1 MNKAQLPASTNASD
15 PEVGSES
22 NLVDSVTRSLVESA
36 LIVLNVIAM
45 VVASVAA
52 VAFLNALVSFFFG
65 LLGYEFVTFDW
76 LIGKAFVPLAFVM
89 GVPWEECHIAG
100 NILGVKVSRVKKLL
114 TPYTVNNHTYFL
126 PAPRWRQLLS
136 ETPWSPSSSASLATS
151 SSPSTGS
158 SARPLSR
165 LLLSWESLGRSV
177 TLQETFSE

>member
-100 NILGVKVSRVKKLL
+100 NILGVKVSRVKS
-114 TPYTVNNHTYFL
+114 F
-126 PAPRWRQLLS
+126 
-136 ETPWSPSSSASLATS
+136 
-151 SSPSTGS
+151 
-158 SARPLSR
+158 
-165 LLLSWESLGRSV
+165 
-177 TLQETFSE
+177 